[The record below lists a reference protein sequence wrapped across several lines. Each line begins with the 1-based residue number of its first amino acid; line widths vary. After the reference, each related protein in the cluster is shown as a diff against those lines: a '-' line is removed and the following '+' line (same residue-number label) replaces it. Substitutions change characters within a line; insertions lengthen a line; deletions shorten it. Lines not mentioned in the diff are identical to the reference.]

1 MAITGPFVK
10 QRNCAAAL
18 AKTWPCTLRL
28 LSSRPHQGA
37 ETLSFYQCL
46 MSLWPDLDE
55 ALPNAAKIHGFLVQ
69 QAEAVPLRAQTFL
82 DSWVLQAV
90 VIALQTW

>member
-1 MAITGPFVK
+1 
-10 QRNCAAAL
+10 
-18 AKTWPCTLRL
+18 
-28 LSSRPHQGA
+28 
-37 ETLSFYQCL
+37 